1 MARWWS
7 LGRASRPGVG
17 GDGPTSRIELLG
29 LGDAGIRWGEGGW
42 RMLVVVWAGTSEGGL
57 GKPPNESIR
66 LVGGCRNWCRGRRGE
81 ETHQRVEMT
90 RWWPLG
96 RASRLGVGGDG
107 PTSRIDSLGLP

>member
-1 MARWWS
+1 MA
-7 LGRASRPGVG
+7 
-17 GDGPTSRIELLG
+17 
-29 LGDAGIRWGEGGW
+29 
-42 RMLVVVWAGTSEGGL
+42 VVVWAGTSEGRKTTQRVNTARWGL
-57 GKPPNESIR
+57 QEPVPGEER
-66 LVGGCRNWCRGRRGE
+66 E